1 MLRLLFDIIQ
11 FIHLDK
17 HLDRAWDI
25 FWIKKVF
32 GPKQNFI
39 FHAAVKKCHFQG
51 WDGCSLLVHTSPQKL
66 IITYEKLFLFW
77 IPMNAK
83 LESANYFRLNNSKIT
98 VCTKLSIHT
107 VILVI
112 ILPRDLAPLFKR
124 PNLEEDPL
132 LTSLL
137 YVIFSFDIST
147 G

>member
-1 MLRLLFDIIQ
+1 MPFPGLGWLFP
-11 FIHLDK
+11 
-17 HLDRAWDI
+17 
-25 FWIKKVF
+25 V
-32 GPKQNFI
+32 
-39 FHAAVKKCHFQG
+39 
-51 WDGCSLLVHTSPQKL
+51 S
-66 IITYEKLFLFW
+66 TYQSSKANHNIEKLFLFW

-83 LESANYFRLNNSKIT
+83 LESANSFRLNNSKIT

-132 LTSLL
+132 LTYLL